1 MVEWGVIGTGSISK
15 AFCDSIRYSKTGRLS
30 AVASRSEKNLK
41 LFSEKHQANTY
52 DSYEALFED
61 DSVEAIYIGTPHN
74 SHFELSLKA
83 LRNGKH
89 VLCEKPMTMNSTEA
103 MILLNEARLKKL
115 FFMEAFMYRCHPL
128 THKMLELVKKEFLN
142 QEVLIE
148 SSFGFTADVG
158 EEHRLRNPEL
168 GGGSILDIGCYPM
181 SMARLIA
188 GTLMNKNFTDPV
200 KLTASGELSFADIDL
215 SAKAEIKFNTDIRAI
230 ITSSINEEYENSLRI
245 KSQDKEIFVE
255 QPWHCGQFQNQKAFV
270 KLIKNDEVQDF
281 EIKDEIGL
289 FTREIDEASN
299 CILEGKI
306 ESSFMSHADSLSNSI
321 WLDRWLD
328 GMKVQYPANSIQSS
342 SLANSVF
349 LNKSNELKSIQIPE
363 LQKELSPI
371 VFGCDNQIN
380 EVHAFAMFDYFYSQ
394 GGKIFDT
401 AYIYN
406 NGLSDRYLGNWI
418 NSRNLNDV
426 VILGKGA
433 HTPDCIPEKIKP
445 QIEESLSRGNISK
458 LDIYCLHRDNQEIPV
473 AEFIDALNECKDQG
487 LIEVLG
493 ASNWEL
499 ERFKSANDYAYEVNK
514 TGFKVLSNNFSL
526 AKMINPVW
534 PGCISCEEEYLSYL
548 NEKKIHLF
556 PWSSQARGFFVE
568 NVEFTANEH
577 FANPT
582 DEEEKR
588 VWHDELNLARKSRAI
603 KLAKKKKCE
612 PIQIALAYVIN
623 LELSAFPL
631 VGPRNFFELDSC
643 IEATNIILTSEELRF
658 LEEGA

>member
-1 MVEWGVIGTGSISK
+1 M
-15 AFCDSIRYSKTGRLS
+15 
-30 AVASRSEKNLK
+30 
-41 LFSEKHQANTY
+41 
-52 DSYEALFED
+52 
-61 DSVEAIYIGTPHN
+61 
-74 SHFELSLKA
+74 
-83 LRNGKH
+83 RNGKH

-103 MILLNEARLKKL
+103 MILLNEARLKEL

-128 THKMLELVKKEFLN
+128 THKMLELVKKEFIN

-200 KLTASGELSFADIDL
+200 NMTASGELSSADIDL

-306 ESSFMSHADSLSNSI
+306 ESSFMTHADSLSNSI

-328 GMKVQYPANSIQSS
+328 GMKVQYPANSVQSS

-349 LNKSNELKSIQIPE
+349 LNKSNKLKSIQIPE

-426 VILGKGA
+426 VVLGKGA

-499 ERFKSANDYAYEVNK
+499 ERFKSANDYADEVKK

-603 KLAKKKKCE
+603 ELAKKKKCE

-623 LELSAFPL
+623 IELSAFPL

-643 IEATNIILTSEELRF
+643 IEATNIILTSKELRF
-658 LEEGA
+658 LEEGV

>member
-1 MVEWGVIGTGSISK
+1 M
-15 AFCDSIRYSKTGRLS
+15 
-30 AVASRSEKNLK
+30 
-41 LFSEKHQANTY
+41 
-52 DSYEALFED
+52 
-61 DSVEAIYIGTPHN
+61 
-74 SHFELSLKA
+74 
-83 LRNGKH
+83 
-89 VLCEKPMTMNSTEA
+89 
-103 MILLNEARLKKL
+103 
-115 FFMEAFMYRCHPL
+115 
-128 THKMLELVKKEFLN
+128 
-142 QEVLIE
+142 
-148 SSFGFTADVG
+148 
-158 EEHRLRNPEL
+158 
-168 GGGSILDIGCYPM
+168 
-181 SMARLIA
+181 
-188 GTLMNKNFTDPV
+188 
-200 KLTASGELSFADIDL
+200 
-215 SAKAEIKFNTDIRAI
+215 
-230 ITSSINEEYENSLRI
+230 
-245 KSQDKEIFVE
+245 
-255 QPWHCGQFQNQKAFV
+255 

-306 ESSFMSHADSLSNSI
+306 ESSFMTHADSLSNSI

-328 GMKVQYPANSIQSS
+328 GMKVQYPANYVQSS

-349 LNKSNELKSIQIPE
+349 LNKSNKLKSIQIPE

-426 VILGKGA
+426 VVLGKGA

-473 AEFIDALNECKDQG
+473 AEFIDALNDCKDQG

-499 ERFKSANDYAYEVNK
+499 ERFKSANDYADEVKK

-603 KLAKKKKCE
+603 ELAKKKKCE

-643 IEATNIILTSEELRF
+643 IEATNIILTSKELRF